1 MGRVV
6 QFRLKS
12 TVRNL
17 GIAMDDALK
26 IADHPE
32 VLSRRVVATAALDGR
47 RPAQERSVNGEGR
60 LGAVLVKAGFLL
72 KQGICFSSNAL
83 KTKIVCFRKT
93 PLTLIS

>member
-60 LGAVLVKAGFLL
+60 LGAVLVKAAYLL
-72 KQGICFSSNAL
+72 LFECSQNEDCLLPKNA
-83 KTKIVCFRKT
+83 
-93 PLTLIS
+93 LTLIS